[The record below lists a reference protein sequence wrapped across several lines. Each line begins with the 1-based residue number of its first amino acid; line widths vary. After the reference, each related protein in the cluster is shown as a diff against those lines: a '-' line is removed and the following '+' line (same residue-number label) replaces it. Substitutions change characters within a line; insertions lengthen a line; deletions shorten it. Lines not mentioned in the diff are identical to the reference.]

1 MVNDSDKGIFSPLS
15 FERFWANSMEA
26 AAGNSDPSYI
36 VLLTPTDQ

>member
-1 MVNDSDKGIFSPLS
+1 MIQTGIFFSPLS
-15 FERFWANSMEA
+15 TESFWA